1 MKEVYKMENRRI
13 AVIRIRGVI
22 GVNAKVADTLKKF
35 RLFKKNGC
43 VVVDNRKS
51 YTGMLRKVKDY
62 ATWGE
67 INDST
72 FKKLL
77 LARGRLPGN
86 KQLSEPYLKDKIKT
100 DADTFVK
107 EFFEFKRELKDIP
120 GLKAFFRLGMPKKG
134 FEIKGIKVPF
144 SMGGALGY
152 RKDKINDLI
161 ERMI

>member
-1 MKEVYKMENRRI
+1 MENRRI

-22 GVNAKVADTLKKF
+22 DVNAKVADTFRKF
-35 RLFKKNGC
+35 KLFKKNGC
-43 VVVDNRKS
+43 IVVDNRGS
-51 YTGMLRKVKDY
+51 YMGMLRKIKDY

-67 INDST
+67 INEAT

-77 LARGRLPGN
+77 LKRGRLPGN
-86 KQLSEPYLKDKIKT
+86 KQLSESYLKEKTKT
-100 DADTFVK
+100 DIDAFVK

-120 GLKAFFRLGMPKKG
+120 GLKTFFRLGMPKNG
-134 FEIKGIKVPF
+134 FEVKGIKVPF

-161 ERMI
+161 ERML